1 MEFTYIAVTRSGE
14 RRSGT
19 LQAADRR
26 AATALLEQQGLVPIR
41 IQEGATGAALE
52 EKPAASTRAEKTA
65 AAPPAAALRGR
76 GRPRMGMRELLLFT
90 SELSD
95 LLASGM
101 KLGNAMAALA
111 RRQTGKARDIIA
123 ADLRDEIIRGSS
135 LSQALARW
143 PETFP
148 QLYLAMVR
156 AGEASG
162 QLVQSL
168 QNLARHYERV
178 QEAREKVIMA
188 LIYPAIVLG
197 FGTLVLIFAMVFVVP
212 RFNAIFAE
220 LGGTLPL
227 PTLILV
233 NVSHFLMRYGLV
245 LLLGVA
251 AGVYLLRRLIRTPRG
266 RRLADAIMLKT
277 PVVRE
282 IVKANA
288 FSHFARTLGALLAS
302 GVPVL
307 EALAIVEKTVGNSV
321 IAEEI
326 RRARERVTD
335 GASISGPLAAGRI
348 FPQLLT
354 DMLAVGEESGDTSGA
369 LSHIARRYDAELDRA
384 VKVLTTVL
392 EPILILI
399 MAVLVGYVA
408 ISMLLAVFDL
418 TSGLNL

>member
-1 MEFTYIAVTRSGE
+1 MRFSYTAVTRSGE
-14 RRSGT
+14 RRSGV
-19 LQAADRR
+19 LEAADRR
-26 AATALLEQQGLVPIR
+26 TAVAILEKQGLVPVR
-41 IQEGATGAALE
+41 IAEGGA
-52 EKPAASTRAEKTA
+52 PAAVEEERRTAEPEKGSA
-65 AAPPAAALRGR
+65 VASPQHLKGR
-76 GRPRMGMRELLLFT
+76 KRPRMGMRELLIFT

-101 KLGNAMAALA
+101 KLGNAMATLA
-111 RRQTGKARDIIA
+111 RRKTGRPRDVIA

-143 PETFP
+143 PESFP
-148 QLYLAMVR
+148 QLYIAMVR

-162 QLVQSL
+162 QLARSL
-168 QNLARHYERV
+168 ETLARHYERV

-188 LIYPAIVLG
+188 LIYPAIVLS
-197 FGTLVLIFAMVFVVP
+197 FGALVLVCAMVFVVP
-212 RFNAIFAE
+212 RFTAIFAE

-227 PTLILV
+227 PTLILIKI
-233 NVSHFLMRYGLV
+233 SRFLMRYGAF
-245 LLLGVA
+245 LLLA
-251 AGVYLLRRLIRTPRG
+251 MIAGVYFLRRLIRTPQG
-266 RRLADAIMLKT
+266 RRVWDRLMLRL

-288 FSHFARTLGALLAS
+288 FSHFARTLGALLSS

-307 EALAIVEKTVGNSV
+307 EALAIVEKTVGNAV

-326 RRARERVTD
+326 QRARGRVTD
-335 GASISGPLAAGRI
+335 GATISGPLAAGKI

-369 LSHIARRYDAELDRA
+369 LTHIARRYDAELDRS

-392 EPILILI
+392 EPFLILV

-418 TSGLNL
+418 TSGLNV

>member
-1 MEFTYIAVTRSGE
+1 MQFSYIAITRSGE
-14 RRSGT
+14 RRTGT
-19 LQAADRR
+19 LEAADRR
-26 AATALLEQQGLVPIR
+26 AAVSLLEKQGLVPVR
-41 IQEGATGAALE
+41 LQEGSPAPTA
-52 EKPAASTRAEKTA
+52 EKKSAPARAEPAA
-65 AAPPAAALRGR
+65 GR
-76 GRPRMGMRELLLFT
+76 WARRRRPRMGMRDLLIFT
-90 SELSD
+90 RELSD

-101 KLGNAMAALA
+101 KLGNAMATLA
-111 RRQTGKARDIIA
+111 RRRSGQARDVIA

-135 LSQALARW
+135 LSSALSRW

-148 QLYLAMVR
+148 QLYIAMVR

-162 QLVQSL
+162 RLAQSL
-168 QNLARHYERV
+168 ETLARHYERV

-197 FGTLVLIFAMVFVVP
+197 FGGLVLIFAMVFVVP

-227 PTLILV
+227 PTRILI
-233 NVSHFLMRYGLV
+233 NISHFLLRYGV
-245 LLLGVA
+245 FLL
-251 AGVYLLRRLIRTPRG
+251 AGLFGAVYLLRRLIRTPRG
-266 RRLADAIMLKT
+266 RRVWDGLLLRL
-277 PVVRE
+277 PVVRD
-282 IVKANA
+282 IVQANA

-307 EALAIVEKTVGNSV
+307 EALAIVEKTVGNSI
-321 IAEEI
+321 IAAEI
-326 RRARERVTD
+326 QRARSRVTD
-335 GASISGPLAAGRI
+335 GASISGPLAAGGV

-354 DMLAVGEESGDTSGA
+354 DMLAVSEESGTTADA
-369 LSHIARRYDAELDRA
+369 LDHIARRYDSELDRS

-392 EPILILI
+392 EPILILV

-418 TSGLNL
+418 TSGLNV